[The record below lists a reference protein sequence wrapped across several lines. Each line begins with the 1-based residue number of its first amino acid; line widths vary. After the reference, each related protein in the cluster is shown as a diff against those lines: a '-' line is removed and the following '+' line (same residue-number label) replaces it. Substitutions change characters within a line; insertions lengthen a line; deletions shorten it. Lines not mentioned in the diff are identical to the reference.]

1 MEFYDILTKH
11 LANISLTT
19 VLLGPNYTLLL
30 ELAST
35 NIWDPLS
42 IGLKTLICNGE
53 GIFALSAAFLYLL
66 WKQVHLNLMII
77 SELGTI

>member
-1 MEFYDILTKH
+1 MEFYDILPKH
-11 LANISLTT
+11 LANISLMT

-35 NIWDPLS
+35 KIWDSLS
-42 IGLKTLICNGE
+42 IRLKTLIYNGE
-53 GIFALSAAFLYLL
+53 GTFALSAAFLYLL

-77 SELGTI
+77 NELATI